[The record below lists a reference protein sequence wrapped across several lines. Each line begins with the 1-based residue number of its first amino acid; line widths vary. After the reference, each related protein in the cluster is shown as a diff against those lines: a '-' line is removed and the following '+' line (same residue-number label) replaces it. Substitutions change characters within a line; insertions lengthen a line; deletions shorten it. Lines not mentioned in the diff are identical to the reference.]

1 MLKYNKLMKNTRF
14 MILCVMIFLSQVEQV
29 MAQDERFTRKLLSGD
44 LTRIDPLQSESKYTY
59 RARSSYYEIDING
72 DNRNESFVIEKK
84 DGEDW
89 FHVYSYKKEKLYSY
103 KLDPGGFDSRLYR
116 ITTRKLS
123 SNTNV
128 YILHYFEGVNR
139 SLKFRSQ
146 ARFYFLTI
154 DGKDLS
160 TLATYKGPA
169 YWEEFKSFKHNHYHQ
184 REYVLTAIDLNK
196 DGIKEL
202 SLSYNQTKR
211 VFFYAGKGSWLRF

>member
-1 MLKYNKLMKNTRF
+1 MKNKSF
-14 MILCVMIFLSQVEQV
+14 LILCVVFFVGLLPK
-29 MAQDERFTRKLLSGD
+29 AYGQDERFTRKLLSGD
-44 LTRIDPLQSESKYTY
+44 LTRIDTLQSESNYTY
-59 RARSSYYEIDING
+59 KVRSGYYELDLNG
-72 DNRNESFVIEKK
+72 DSRNESFVIEKK

-89 FHVYSYKKEKLYSY
+89 FHVYSYKKKRLYSY
-103 KLDPGGFDSRLYR
+103 KLDPGGFNSRLYR
-116 ITTRKLS
+116 ISTRKLS
-123 SNTNV
+123 SSTTV

-139 SLKFRSQ
+139 SLKFRAQ

-154 DGKDLS
+154 DGNDLS

-184 REYVLTAIDLNK
+184 RKYVLTAIDLNK

-211 VFFYAGKGSWLRF
+211 VFFYDGKGSWLRF